1 MYNRRKMFWGKLEKV
16 MTMLTKALPMN
27 GIIARL
33 RMYWTLTKSLQTG
46 LLLVT
51 GLAGYFSAR
60 CPTHSTVLV
69 LALAGSLFLA
79 IAGSTVLNMVYD
91 RDIDARMLRACHR
104 PLPAN
109 QMSTREGLMLGVIL
123 SIIGVAWSFALNP
136 LYGAIVF
143 AGWFFDVVV
152 YTMWLKRRTA
162 WSILWGGI
170 AGATPILAGRALGAG
185 QIDLVGILFALAVLL
200 WIPTHML
207 TFGIKYADQYRA
219 AGVPVFPNRYGEVI
233 TRFTIALSTAF
244 ATLAM
249 LFAAWRIGLPWG
261 YFHLAMWLS
270 GLLLIVALTSVLH
283 RSPQLNFALYKF
295 ASLYML
301 GAMALIMLG
310 VGAS

>member
-1 MYNRRKMFWGKLEKV
+1 
-16 MTMLTKALPMN
+16 MTMLTKALPIN

-60 CPTHSTVLV
+60 CPTHSTALV

-109 QMSTREGLMLGVIL
+109 QMSTREGLLLGFIL
-123 SIIGVAWSFALNP
+123 SIIGVAWSFALAP
-136 LYGAIVF
+136 LYGAVVF

-162 WSILWGGI
+162 WSIVWGGI
-170 AGATPILAGRALGAG
+170 AGAGSSYAVLREGVSPGGGHRGESRYTIHRSLVRSEERELDRRRSRAGRRCVRPDLIAAIPGSDDPIGCGLGDETHAG
-185 QIDLVGILFALAVLL
+185 RRSVASQAPAYPL
-200 WIPTHML
+200 WPNAGPLKT
-207 TFGIKYADQYRA
+207 AD
-219 AGVPVFPNRYGEVI
+219 
-233 TRFTIALSTAF
+233 
-244 ATLAM
+244 
-249 LFAAWRIGLPWG
+249 
-261 YFHLAMWLS
+261 
-270 GLLLIVALTSVLH
+270 
-283 RSPQLNFALYKF
+283 
-295 ASLYML
+295 
-301 GAMALIMLG
+301 
-310 VGAS
+310 

>member
-1 MYNRRKMFWGKLEKV
+1 MYNQREMFWGRLEEV
-16 MTMLTKALPMN
+16 VTMLTKALPLN

-60 CPTHSTVLV
+60 CPTHSTALV

-79 IAGSTVLNMVYD
+79 IAGGTVLNMVYD
-91 RDIDARMLRACHR
+91 RDIDTLMLRVCQR
-104 PLPAN
+104 PLPAKR
-109 QMSTREGLMLGVIL
+109 MTTREGLLLAGVL
-123 SIIGVAWSFALNP
+123 STIGVAWSFALNP
-136 LYGAIVF
+136 LYGAVVC
-143 AGWFFDVVV
+143 AGWFFDAVV
-152 YTMWLKRRTA
+152 YTIWLKRRTA
-162 WSILWGGI
+162 WSIVWGGI
-170 AGATPILAGRALGAG
+170 AGAMPILAGRVLGAG

-219 AGVPVFPNRYGEVI
+219 AGVPVFPNRYGESI
-233 TRFTIALSTAF
+233 TRVTIALSTAC
-244 ATLAM
+244 AAMAM
-249 LFAAWRIGLPWG
+249 LLAASQIGLSSG
-261 YFHLAMWLS
+261 YFHLALWLS
-270 GLLLIVALTSVLH
+270 GLLLIVALASVLR

-301 GAMALIMLG
+301 ASMVLIMLG
-310 VGAS
+310 AQ

>member
-1 MYNRRKMFWGKLEKV
+1 LENGFLKEG
-16 MTMLTKALPMN
+16 MTVLTKALPLN
-27 GIIARL
+27 GILARL

-60 CPTHSTVLV
+60 CPTHSTELV

-91 RDIDARMLRACHR
+91 RDIDALMLRACQR

-109 QMSTREGLMLGVIL
+109 RVSVHEGLMLGIAL
-123 SIIGVAWSFALNP
+123 SISGVAWSFALSP
-136 LYGAIVF
+136 IYGAVVF
-143 AGWFFDVVV
+143 AGWFFNVIV

-170 AGATPILAGRALGAG
+170 AGGMPILAGRALGAG

-200 WIPTHML
+200 WTPTHML
-207 TFGIKYADQYRA
+207 TFGIRYAEQYLA
-219 AGVPVFPNRYGEVI
+219 AGVPVFSNRYGETI
-233 TRFTIALSTAF
+233 TRVTIALSTAC
-244 ATLAM
+244 AGMAM
-249 LFAAWRIGLPWG
+249 LLAAFQIGLPWG
-261 YFHLAMWLS
+261 YFHLALWLS
-270 GLLLIVALTSVLH
+270 GLLLIVTLVSVLR
-283 RSPQLNFALYKF
+283 RSPKLNLALYKL

-301 GAMALIMLG
+301 GAMVLIMLG
-310 VGAS
+310 VGAN